1 MSDRVREPI
10 QVYLT
15 AEERAELDR
24 RAAELGVSRSEVL
37 RRGIQALVQPSGA
50 GALGALAAAGH
61 LAPPARRGGVP
72 PRGAPVARMAEL
84 LAELDHDRGDR

>member
-1 MSDRVREPI
+1 MADRVREPI

-15 AEERAELDR
+15 GAERAELDR

-37 RRGIQALVQPSGA
+37 RRGIQALVQPSPS
-50 GALGALAAAGH
+50 ALGALAAAGH
-61 LAPPARRGGVP
+61 LAPPPRREGVP
-72 PRGAPVARMAEL
+72 PRGALVARMEDL